1 MKTQFLS
8 YQTYENATTT
18 ITFPKKDIKFKE
30 ELMRLKKEDCLNVSS
45 FVLTCIKKELG
56 AV

>member
-1 MKTQFLS
+1 MRTQQL
-8 YQTYENATTT
+8 T

-30 ELMRLKKEDCLNVSS
+30 ELMRLKKEDYLNVST

>member
-1 MKTQFLS
+1 MRTQQL
-8 YQTYENATTT
+8 T
-18 ITFPKKDIKFKE
+18 ITFPRKDIKFKE
-30 ELMRLKKEDCLNVSS
+30 ELMRLKKEDCLNISS

>member
-1 MKTQFLS
+1 MRTQQIS
-8 YQTYENATTT
+8 

-30 ELMRLKKEDCLNVSS
+30 ELMRMKEEESTNVSNFILS
-45 FVLTCIKKELG
+45 CIKKELG